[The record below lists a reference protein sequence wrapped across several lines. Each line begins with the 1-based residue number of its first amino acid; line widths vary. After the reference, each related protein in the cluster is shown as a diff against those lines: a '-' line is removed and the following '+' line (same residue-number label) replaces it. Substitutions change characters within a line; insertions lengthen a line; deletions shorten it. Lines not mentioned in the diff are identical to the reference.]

1 MRNFKL
7 LLLVFILLSGCNSKE
22 NNEQKINVCKFD
34 APRLTKVSFVGV
46 GDNLFHGSIN
56 ESSKLD
62 DGSYDY
68 STIYEDI
75 VFDVQSKD
83 IAFINQ
89 ETPIG
94 GKSLGITGYPMFNS
108 PYEIIQNI
116 YDAGFNLVNLATN
129 HSLDRYEKGIINELN
144 EFDKFDDITVDGV
157 YRSQEEFDTIP
168 TFEMKGITFSFLSY
182 TYSTN
187 GIKSNYSYSV
197 SYLNEEQIKKDV
209 KKAKEISDVIIVS
222 AHWGSENSF
231 TVTSYQKKYAK
242 LFADLGVD
250 VVIGTHPHVLQ
261 PIEWVK
267 GVNGNDTLVAYSL
280 GNFLGGMLGVDN
292 AISGMIQFDFVKR
305 DDEITIE
312 NINWEPLFIH
322 FERYGSDIVDDRH
335 NYKIYH
341 VSDYTDELANKHAL
355 NGYNGQSVSLEYI
368 NSITKK
374 IIDSDYLE

>member
-1 MRNFKL
+1 MKVIKLFL
-7 LLLVFILLSGCNSKE
+7 LLIFILSGCNKTNVE
-22 NNEQKINVCKFD
+22 NNVCKFD
-34 APRLTKVSFVGV
+34 APRITKVSFVGV

-56 ESSKLD
+56 QSSRLE

-68 STIYEDI
+68 SNIYENI
-75 VFDVQSKD
+75 VNDVQSKD

-94 GKSLGITGYPMFNS
+94 GESLGITGYPMFNS
-108 PYEIIQNI
+108 PTKIIENI

-129 HSLDRYEKGIINELN
+129 HSLDRYEKGIINELK
-144 EFDKFDDITVDGV
+144 EFKKYEDIVVDGV
-157 YRSQEEFDTIP
+157 YTSQEEFDTIP
-168 TFEMKGITFSFLSY
+168 VFEKKGITFSFLSY

-187 GIKSNYSYSV
+187 GIKAPNSFNV

-231 TVTSYQKKYAK
+231 TVSSYQKKYAK

-261 PIEWVK
+261 PIEWVT
-267 GVNGNDTLVAYSL
+267 GINGNETLVAYSL

-292 AISGMIQFDFVKR
+292 AISGMIQFDFVKT
-305 DDEITIE
+305 DENIKIE
-312 NINWEPLFIH
+312 NISWEPLFIH
-322 FERYGSDIVDDRH
+322 FERYGNDIVDDRN

-341 VSDYTDELANKHAL
+341 VSEYTDELAKKHAL
-355 NGYNGQSVSLEYI
+355 NGYNGQVVSLDYI
-368 NSITKK
+368 DSITKK

>member
-1 MRNFKL
+1 MKYLKL
-7 LLLVFILLSGCNSKE
+7 LLLFFILLNGCNSKE
-22 NNEQKINVCKFD
+22 NDEQKINVCKFD
-34 APRLTKVSFVGV
+34 APRLTRVSFVGV

-56 ESSKLD
+56 RSSQ
-62 DGSYDY
+62 DGNGNYDY
-68 STIYEDI
+68 SSIYENI
-75 VFDVQSKD
+75 VSDVHSKD

-94 GKSLGITGYPMFNS
+94 GQLLGITGYPMFNS
-108 PYEIIQNI
+108 PTEIIQNI

-144 EFDKFDDITVDGV
+144 EFDKYDDITVDGV

-187 GIKSNYSYSV
+187 GIKAPNTYNV
-197 SYLNEEQIKKDV
+197 SYLDEEQIKKDV
-209 KKAKEISDVIIVS
+209 KKAKGISDVIIVS

-231 TVTSYQKKYAK
+231 TVSSYQKRYAK

-267 GVNGNDTLVAYSL
+267 GVNGNETLVAYSL

-305 DDEITIE
+305 DGEITIE
-312 NINWEPLFIH
+312 NIAWEPLFIH
-322 FERYGSDIVDDRH
+322 FERYGNDIVDDRN
-335 NYKIYH
+335 NYKIYK
-341 VSDYTDELANKHAL
+341 VSEYNNELAKKHAL
-355 NGYNGQSVSLEYI
+355 NGYNGQKVSIEYI

-374 IIDSDYLE
+374 IIDSNYLE